1 MHEDPKLEER
11 HLLGV
16 LDRLILRAKA
26 AGADAADALIY
37 EAVSVSTSYRMRRLE
52 DLERSENGDCGLRVF
67 IGKRQ
72 AFVSST
78 DLSDAALSELATRAV
93 DMARIA
99 PEDKFC
105 GLADPALLAK
115 SYADLDLFD
124 PAEPKS
130 EKLVERAKFAEAAAL
145 ETPGIT
151 NSQGSS
157 ASWGRGTIALA
168 TSDGFRGA
176 YSSTSSSMGCSV
188 IAGEGA
194 DMQVESEGIS
204 KIFGSDLP
212 LPEEIGRVA
221 AARALRALRPR
232 KIKSQSAPVL
242 FENRLS
248 GSFLGQLAG
257 AISGTAIA
265 RGTSFLKN
273 ALGTEIFG
281 PHITIIDDPLR
292 RRGLRSQPFDGEGVA
307 TAPLT
312 LIDQGKLTSWI
323 LDSASAR
330 QLGLISNGRAS
341 RGTGG
346 PPHPSTTNLHMAAG
360 RMTPKEL
367 MADIKSGLFVTS
379 TFGPNVSLVTGDYS
393 VGVSGI
399 WIENGEPVYPVN
411 EITVAGNLKDM
422 FRNMTQAND
431 LEFRRGV
438 NAPTLRI
445 DGMTVAGT

>member
-1 MHEDPKLEER
+1 MHEDPKLEEK
-11 HLLGV
+11 HLLDI
-16 LDRLILRAKA
+16 LDRLIARAKA

-37 EAVSVSTSYRMRRLE
+37 ESVSVATSYRMRRLE
-52 DLERSENGDCGLRVF
+52 DLDRSENGDCGLRVF

-78 DLSDAALSELATRAV
+78 DLSDAALGEIAQRAV

-115 SYADLDLFD
+115 SFADLDLFD
-124 PAEPKS
+124 PAEPTS
-130 EKLVERAKFAEAAAL
+130 EKLVERAKAAEAAAL
-145 ETPGIT
+145 ETAGIT
-151 NSQGSS
+151 NSEGAS
-157 ASWGRGTIALA
+157 AGWGRGTVALA
-168 TSDGFRGA
+168 TSDGFKGA
-176 YSSTSSSMGCSV
+176 YSSSSSSISCSV

-204 KIFGSDLP
+204 KIYGGDLP
-212 LPEEIGRVA
+212 SPEEIGRTA
-221 AARALRALRPR
+221 AARALRALHPR
-232 KIKSQSAPVL
+232 KVKSQSAPVVY
-242 FENRLS
+242 ENRLA
-248 GSFLGQLAG
+248 GSFIGQLAS
-257 AISGTAIA
+257 AISGAAIA
-265 RGTSFLKN
+265 RGTSFLKT
-273 ALGTEIFG
+273 ALGTDIFG

-292 RRGLRSQPFDGEGVA
+292 RRGPRSQPFDGEGAAVA
-307 TAPLT
+307 PIT
-312 LIDQGKLTSWI
+312 LIDKGRLTTWI

-330 QLGLISNGRAS
+330 QLGLQSNGRAG

-346 PPHPSTTNLHMAAG
+346 PPHPSSTNLHMVAG
-360 RMTPKEL
+360 AMSPKEL
-367 MADIKSGLFVTS
+367 MADIKSGLYVTS

-393 VGVSGI
+393 VGVSGL
-399 WIENGEPVYPVN
+399 WIEDGVPAYPVN

-422 FRNMTQAND
+422 FRNMTQADD

-438 NAPTLRI
+438 NAPTVRI